1 MEKVAYLV
9 IVRGHVQHVGFR
21 FWTQCLAIRLNV
33 KGYVKNLSDGSSVE
47 IEVEGKADRLEKFLN
62 LVEGTHPYAKV
73 TSFEKK
79 EIKTKDYKDFSILR

>member
-1 MEKVAYLV
+1 MEKAAYHV

-21 FWTQCLAIRLNV
+21 FWTQCLAIKLNV

-62 LVEGTHPYAKV
+62 SVKDAHPYAKIA
-73 TSFEKK
+73 SFEKK
-79 EIKTKDYKDFSILR
+79 EIEIKNYKDFSILR